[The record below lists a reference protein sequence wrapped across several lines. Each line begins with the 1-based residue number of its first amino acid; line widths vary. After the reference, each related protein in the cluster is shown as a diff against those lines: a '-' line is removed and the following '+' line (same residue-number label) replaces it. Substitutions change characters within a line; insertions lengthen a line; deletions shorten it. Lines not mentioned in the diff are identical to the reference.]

1 VENRDSMARH
11 ILITASILILLLSG
25 ILGLFFNDCIG
36 NDAAAYY
43 IPMAELFAE
52 GKYDLAFN
60 PVIPPLVPFL
70 AGVVTAVLPVSGFVG
85 LKIVAALFMCLG
97 MVPMVRLA
105 RRLVPRDQA
114 VWACVLYA
122 VCAQVIRFGI
132 TAQLTSAKFFL
143 VLCLIERC
151 VTVSERFTLKGVLT
165 LGVAM
170 ALLALCR
177 TEGIFYAALACV
189 AMVVGIATLKRGQ
202 RAVQALAGC
211 ILLAGVC
218 LTIWSPWLMYE
229 YKTTGYA
236 VLDSRLIPIVNALA
250 AAVGMESSDRQ
261 EPASRAGSDES
272 EETSVSG
279 IYTQTLGVKLGETLD
294 GLYVPYLPLV
304 VIGFVAQKKQR
315 WGTLELW
322 LFGAA
327 LFNILVIWAAAT
339 QGPPILKRYIF
350 PSALLI
356 MPYAVKGWVEV
367 REWCIHKTGHQ
378 VQFMVTAV
386 AVVVVVVSV
395 GDGMKQ
401 VTDTFRGKYR
411 VEKEAGLWIKAHA
424 HELDYNVTPSNISL
438 EGLTHWTG
446 RSLLVAAAFPQTAC
460 WAGAQPVKIDR
471 RKEKTMSDLMAF
483 LAASGTD
490 ILVVDKHI
498 KKSTLLFDPNHTSLK
513 RIEWSGPGQDIEL
526 YQYLANLGKR

>member
-1 VENRDSMARH
+1 MARH

-177 TEGIFYAALACV
+177 TEGIFYAVLVCT
-189 AMVVGIATLKRGQ
+189 AMVVGMARLKRDQ
-202 RAVQALAGC
+202 RVGQALVGWG
-211 ILLAGVC
+211 LLIGVC
-218 LTIWSPWLMYE
+218 LTIWGPWLIYE
-229 YKTTGYA
+229 YKATGYA
-236 VLDSRLIPIVNALA
+236 VLDSRQIPIVNVLGAV
-250 AAVGMESSDRQ
+250 VGMQSSDRP
-261 EPASRAGSDES
+261 EAVSEAPSDEM
-272 EETSVSG
+272 EDVSSAG
-279 IYTQTLGVKLGETLD
+279 IYTQTLGTKLGETLD

-304 VIGFVAQKKQR
+304 VMGLIRQKKQR
-315 WGTLELW
+315 WGALELW
-322 LFGAA
+322 LLGAA
-327 LFNILVIWAAAT
+327 VFNIMVIWAAAT
-339 QGPPILKRYIF
+339 QGPPVLKRYIF

-386 AVVVVVVSV
+386 AVVVAVVSV

-401 VTDTFRGKYR
+401 VTDTLRGKYR
-411 VEKEAGLWIKAHA
+411 VEKEAGLWIKAHMHA
-424 HELDYNVTPSNISL
+424 LDQNVTPLDISL
-438 EGLTHWTG
+438 EGQTHWTG
-446 RSLLVAAAFPQTAC
+446 RSLLVAAAFPQIAC
-460 WAGAQPVKIDR
+460 WAGAQTVKIDR
-471 RKEKTMSDLMAF
+471 RKEKTMSELMTF
-483 LAASGTD
+483 LAAYETD
-490 ILVVDKHI
+490 LLIADKHI
-498 KKSTLLFDPNHTSLK
+498 RKSTLSFDPNHPSLK
-513 RIEWSGPGQDIEL
+513 RIEWSDTDQDVEL
-526 YQYLANLGKR
+526 YQYLAN